1 MPHTGSWGSER
12 QMIPGVLDKRLTVKP
27 ISRVSPSR
35 YDAMKQCSLRE
46 VWQAGGQPFLLP
58 VSPAA
63 RLGSAIHQLLEDAGR
78 GRLTPGGQETMEHRW
93 DELVCEAESAMRA
106 SWLERQFVPL
116 RLSVP
121 DFEVRQRRA
130 QQRALTIAQA
140 ADSVRSK
147 PAPGRMPAVFEMWV
161 ATPDGSVGGYIDHV
175 ERRDGPILR
184 DYKSGSIHDAAAGA
198 SANTVKESF
207 VQQMRLY
214 AALYAKT
221 TGSWP
226 AKLEL
231 VPLDGESAEIP
242 FDAAVCEVLLE
253 EVISTRSR
261 INSTVVELASRHE
274 DIEVRLASPSAASCR
289 QCLFRP
295 ACLPYRQARMNPSD
309 DEEWPNDVWGEL
321 HEMRQLGNGKLLIT
335 IRTGHTS
342 RDVIHIR
349 GITAGSERHP
359 ALKHSHQGDL
369 LGVFGLKGVAA
380 TGTLSETPWTV
391 IYKLAAVKME
401 DDRHS

>member
-1 MPHTGSWGSER
+1 
-12 QMIPGVLDKRLTVKP
+12 MIPGVLDKRLTVKP

-35 YDAMKQCSLRE
+35 YDAMRQCSLRE
-46 VWQAGGQPFLLP
+46 VWQAGGEPFLLP

-78 GRLTPGGQETMEHRW
+78 GRLTPGDHEAMEHRW
-93 DELVCEAESAMRA
+93 DELVGEAESTMRA

-130 QQRALTIAQA
+130 QQRALTIAHA
-140 ADSVRSK
+140 ADLARSK
-147 PAPGRMPAVFEMWV
+147 PAQGRMTAGFEMWV

-175 ERRDGPILR
+175 VESRDGPILR

-207 VQQMRLY
+207 VRQMRLY

-231 VPLDGESAEIP
+231 VPLDGASAEIP

-253 EVISTRSR
+253 EAISTRGR
-261 INSTVVELASRHE
+261 INSTVVELASRPE
-274 DIEVRLASPSAASCR
+274 DAEVRLASPSAASCR

-295 ACLPYRQARMNPSD
+295 ACLPYRQARRNASD

-321 HEMRQLGNGKLLIT
+321 HEMRELGNGKLLIT
-335 IRTGHTS
+335 IRTGPTA
-342 RDVIHIR
+342 RDLIHIR
-349 GITAGSERHP
+349 GITAGSERHA
-359 ALKHSHQGDL
+359 ALKHLHQGDL

-380 TGTLSETPWTV
+380 AGMLSETPWTV
-391 IYKLAAVKME
+391 IYKIAAVKME
-401 DDRHS
+401 DDKHS